1 MKHLLR
7 LWSIRASMFRR
18 FFFLLLL
25 ISFAGV
31 FASGFV
37 SGAQAAVSITD
48 DFGNE
53 ITLQAPAKRIV
64 ALYGSFNEILY
75 AMDLGDR
82 LVART
87 AADHY
92 PEQIIKLPSIGTHM
106 RPNPEL
112 IVALKPD
119 LVLQMAGRSQA
130 ATALEPLKTRGI
142 PCAMFQVASFE
153 EMFSVINRLGVLT
166 GKPGAADKLIESMD
180 TRLSAVLQKYVTSS
194 VLPSV
199 FFEIRYPNLLAA
211 GQGSIVNDIIR
222 RAGGFNCVGNH
233 KKIVRMGEEELMR
246 LNPQNYVY
254 QSGRMNPSPVKPDE
268 RNHFKLIEAVRDKRI
283 LKVDESVFSRPGPRN
298 VEAVE
303 ILADFLLNNKEK

>member
-1 MKHLLR
+1 MFTRHLLR
-7 LWSIRASMFRR
+7 LLSIPGSMFRR
-18 FFFLLLL
+18 FFFLLLI
-25 ISFAGV
+25 ISLAG
-31 FASGFV
+31 S
-37 SGAQAAVSITD
+37 AQAGISITD

-53 ITLQAPAKRIV
+53 VVLQRPAKRIV

-75 AMDLGDR
+75 AMDLGDW

-92 PEQIIKLPSIGTHM
+92 PEQITALPSIGTHM

-112 IVALKPD
+112 IVALQPD

-130 ATALEPLKTRGI
+130 ATSLEPLRTRGI
-142 PCAMFQVASFE
+142 PCAMFKVASFD
-153 EMFSVINRLGVLT
+153 EMFSMIRRLGVLT
-166 GKPGAADKLIESMD
+166 GEPGAADKLIASMNA
-180 TRLSAVLQKYVTSS
+180 RLDKVLHNRAVSDS
-194 VLPSV
+194 LPSV

-222 RAGGFNCVGNH
+222 HAGGVNCVTNN

-246 LNPQNYVY
+246 INPQNYVY
-254 QSGRMNPSPVKPDE
+254 QTGRMNPSPVKPDE
-268 RNHFKLIEAVRDKRI
+268 RSHFKLIDAVRSKRI

-303 ILADFLLNNKEK
+303 ILADFLFNTKEK

>member
-1 MKHLLR
+1 MSIPGLR
-7 LWSIRASMFRR
+7 FRR

-25 ISFAGV
+25 SSFAIGI
-31 FASGFV
+31 ASR
-37 SGAQAAVSITD
+37 AQAAVSIID

-53 ITLQAPAKRIV
+53 IILQNRAKRIV

-82 LVART
+82 IVART
-87 AADHY
+87 AADHF
-92 PEQIIKLPSIGTHM
+92 PEEITKLPSIGTHM

-119 LVLQMAGRSQA
+119 LVLQMAGRSQS
-130 ATALEPLKTRGI
+130 ATVLEPLRTRGI
-142 PCAMFQVASFE
+142 PCALFKVASFE
-153 EMFSVINRLGVLT
+153 EMFSLIRRLGVLT
-166 GKPGAADKLIESMD
+166 GEPDAATKLVDSMNQRLNA
-180 TRLSAVLQKYVTSS
+180 TRDGHVQTYV
-194 VLPSV
+194 PKV

-211 GQGSIVNDIIR
+211 GLGSIVNDIILH
-222 RAGGFNCVGNH
+222 AGGINCVNNH

-254 QSGRMNPSPVKPDE
+254 QTGRMNPSPVRPDE
-268 RNHFKLIEAVRDKRI
+268 RSHFKLIDAVRNNKI

-303 ILADFLLNNKEK
+303 ILADFLFNNKEK

>member
-1 MKHLLR
+1 L
-7 LWSIRASMFRR
+7 SIPGLKFRR
-18 FFFLLLL
+18 FFFPLLL
-25 ISFAGV
+25 ISFA
-31 FASGFV
+31 ST
-37 SGAQAAVSITD
+37 AQAGVSITD

-53 ITLQAPAKRIV
+53 IILQAPAKRIV
-64 ALYGSFNEILY
+64 ALYGSFNEIFY

-92 PEQIIKLPSIGTHM
+92 PEQITALPSIGTHM

-130 ATALEPLKTRGI
+130 ATALEPLKARGI
-142 PCAMFQVASFE
+142 PCAMFRVTSFE
-153 EMFSVINRLGVLT
+153 QMFSMVRRLGVLT
-166 GKPGAADKLIESMD
+166 GESGAADALVNSMNA
-180 TRLSAVLQKYVTSS
+180 RLDRVSAGYSGADASQ
-194 VLPSV
+194 V
-199 FFEIRYPNLLAA
+199 FFEVRYPNLLAA

-222 RAGGFNCVGNH
+222 HAGGINCVSNH

-254 QSGRMNPSPVKPDE
+254 QIGRMNPSPVRPDE
-268 RNHFKLIEAVRDKRI
+268 RSHFKLIDAVRNNRI

-303 ILADFLLNNKEK
+303 ILADFLFNNKEK

>member
-1 MKHLLR
+1 MFGIQ
-7 LWSIRASMFRR
+7 SSVFRR

-25 ISFAGV
+25 ISFAGSV
-31 FASGFV
+31 
-37 SGAQAAVSITD
+37 QAAVSVTD
-48 DFGNE
+48 DFGNAVV
-53 ITLQAPAKRIV
+53 LPSPAKRIV

-75 AMDLGDR
+75 AMELGDR
-82 LVART
+82 LVGRT

-92 PEQIIKLPSIGTHM
+92 PAQIADLPSIGTHM

-130 ATALEPLKTRGI
+130 ATALEPLKERGI
-142 PCAMFQVASFE
+142 ACAMFKVSSFE
-153 EMFSVINRLGVLT
+153 EMFSMVRRLGVLT
-166 GKPGAADKLIESMD
+166 GTPQAGAKLVDSMKS
-180 TRLSAVLQKYVTSS
+180 RLSIVAGKYAEGSGKK
-194 VLPSV
+194 SV

-211 GQGSIVNDIIR
+211 GQGSIVDDIIH
-222 RAGGFNCVGNH
+222 RAGGINCVRNS

-254 QSGRMNPSPVKPDE
+254 QTGRMNPSPVSPDG
-268 RNHFKLIEAVRDKRI
+268 RSHFKLIDAVRNKRI

-303 ILADFLLNNKEK
+303 ILADFLFNNKEK

>member
-1 MKHLLR
+1 MFMKHLWR
-7 LWSIRASMFRR
+7 LLSIRVSAFRR

-25 ISFAGV
+25 ISLAGT
-31 FASGFV
+31 ASAG
-37 SGAQAAVSITD
+37 QAALSITD

-53 ITLQAPAKRIV
+53 VTLQAPAKRIV

-92 PEQIIKLPSIGTHM
+92 PEQIASLPSIGTHM

-142 PCAMFQVASFE
+142 PCAMFKVASFE
-153 EMFSVINRLGVLT
+153 EMFSMVRRLGMLT
-166 GKPGAADKLIESMD
+166 GEPESASGLVESMNA
-180 TRLSAVLQKYVTSS
+180 RLDAVLQKNVTSS
-194 VLPSV
+194 ALPSV

-222 RAGGFNCVGNH
+222 HAGGINCISNH

-246 LNPQNYVY
+246 LNPRTYVY
-254 QSGRMNPSPVKPDE
+254 QSGRMNPSPVRPDE
-268 RNHFKLIEAVRDKRI
+268 RSHFKLIDAVRNERI

-303 ILADFLLNNKEK
+303 ILADFLFNNKEK

>member
-1 MKHLLR
+1 MFMKHPLR
-7 LWSIRASMFRR
+7 LLSIPGSVFRR

-25 ISFAGV
+25 ISFAG
-31 FASGFV
+31 S
-37 SGAQAAVSITD
+37 AQAAVSIND

-92 PEQIIKLPSIGTHM
+92 PEKITALPSIGTHM

-130 ATALEPLKTRGI
+130 ATALEPLRERGI
-142 PCAMFQVASFE
+142 PCAMFKVASFE
-153 EMFSVINRLGVLT
+153 EMFSMIRRLGVLT
-166 GKPGAADKLIESMD
+166 GESGNADKLVESMNA
-180 TRLSAVLQKYVTSS
+180 RLDAVLQKYVTSS

-222 RAGGFNCVGNH
+222 HAGGINCVSNH

-246 LNPQNYVY
+246 LNPLNYVY
-254 QSGRMNPSPVKPDE
+254 QTGRMNPSPVKPDE
-268 RNHFKLIEAVRDKRI
+268 RSHFKLIDAVRHKRI

-303 ILADFLLNNKEK
+303 LLADFLFNNKEK

>member
-1 MKHLLR
+1 MGH
-7 LWSIRASMFRR
+7 
-18 FFFLLLL
+18 
-25 ISFAGV
+25 
-31 FASGFV
+31 
-37 SGAQAAVSITD
+37 AALSITD

-53 ITLQAPAKRIV
+53 VILQVPARRIV

-75 AMDLGDR
+75 AMDLGER

-92 PEQIIKLPSIGTHM
+92 PEQITSLPSIGTHM

-130 ATALEPLKTRGI
+130 ATALDPIKTRGI
-142 PCAMFQVASFE
+142 PCAMFKVSSFE
-153 EMFSVINRLGVLT
+153 DMFSMVRRLGVLT
-166 GKPGAADKLIESMD
+166 GEPESAAGLIESMNA
-180 TRLSAVLQKYVTSS
+180 RLNAVSQKYVTSS
-194 VLPSV
+194 VMPSV

-211 GQGSIVNDIIR
+211 GQGSIVDDIIR
-222 RAGGFNCVGNH
+222 HAGGVNCISNH

-246 LNPQNYVY
+246 LNPRTYVY
-254 QSGRMNPSPVKPDE
+254 QAGRMNPSPVRPDE
-268 RNHFKLIEAVRDKRI
+268 RSHFKLIDAVRNKRI

-303 ILADFLLNNKEK
+303 ILADFLFNNKEK

>member
-1 MKHLLR
+1 M
-7 LWSIRASMFRR
+7 SIPGLKFRR

-25 ISFAGV
+25 ISFA
-31 FASGFV
+31 S
-37 SGAQAAVSITD
+37 SAQAGVSITD

-53 ITLQAPAKRIV
+53 IILQSPAKRIV
-64 ALYGSFNEILY
+64 ALYGSFNEIFY
-75 AMDLGDR
+75 AMNLGDR

-92 PEQIIKLPSIGTHM
+92 PEQIAALPSIGTHM

-130 ATALEPLKTRGI
+130 ANALEPLKARGL
-142 PCAMFQVASFE
+142 PCAMFRVTSFE
-153 EMFSVINRLGVLT
+153 QMFSMIRRLGMLT
-166 GKPGAADKLIESMD
+166 GESGAADALVHSMNE
-180 TRLSAVLQKYVTSS
+180 RLDKVLAGHSEAVAPK
-194 VLPSV
+194 V
-199 FFEIRYPNLLAA
+199 FFEVRYPNLLAA

-222 RAGGFNCVGNH
+222 HAGGINCVSNQ

-254 QSGRMNPSPVKPDE
+254 QTGRMNPSPVSPDE
-268 RNHFKLIEAVRDKRI
+268 RSHFKLIDAVRNKRI

-303 ILADFLLNNKEK
+303 ILADFLFKNKEK

>member
-1 MKHLLR
+1 MFTRHLLR
-7 LWSIRASMFRR
+7 WLSIPGSVCRR

-25 ISFAGV
+25 ISFAG
-31 FASGFV
+31 S
-37 SGAQAAVSITD
+37 AQAGVSITD

-53 ITLQAPAKRIV
+53 VVLQNPAKRIV

-75 AMDLGDR
+75 AMNMGDR

-92 PEQIIKLPSIGTHM
+92 PEQINTLPSIGTHM

-130 ATALEPLKTRGI
+130 ATALEPLRTRGI
-142 PCAMFQVASFE
+142 PCAMFKVSSFE
-153 EMFSVINRLGVLT
+153 EMFSMISRIGVLS
-166 GKPGAADKLIESMD
+166 GEPGAADKLIASMNA
-180 TRLSAVLQKYVTSS
+180 RLDKVLQNHAVSDF
-194 VLPSV
+194 LPSV

-222 RAGGFNCVGNH
+222 HAGGVNCVTSS

-246 LNPQNYVY
+246 INPQNYVY
-254 QSGRMNPSPVKPDE
+254 QTGRMNPSPVTPED
-268 RNHFKLIEAVRDKRI
+268 RSHFKLIEAVRSKRI

-298 VEAVE
+298 VDAVE
-303 ILADFLLNNKEK
+303 ILAEFLFNNKEK

>member
-1 MKHLLR
+1 MFMKHLSR
-7 LWSIRASMFRR
+7 LLSIPVSAFRR

-25 ISFAGV
+25 ISF
-31 FASGFV
+31 S
-37 SGAQAAVSITD
+37 SSAQAAVSIVD

-53 ITLQAPAKRIV
+53 LTLKSPAKRIV
-64 ALYGSFNEILY
+64 ALYGSFNEILC

-92 PEQIIKLPSIGTHM
+92 PEQITALPSIGTHM

-112 IVALKPD
+112 IVAMKPD
-119 LVLQMAGRSQA
+119 LVLQMAGRSKA
-130 ATALEPLKTRGI
+130 ASALEPLRTRGI
-142 PCAMFQVASFE
+142 PCAMFKVASFE
-153 EMFSVINRLGVLT
+153 EMFSMIRRLGILT
-166 GKPGAADKLIESMD
+166 GKPGAAQKLVDSMNARLNAVSERCVRSSSES
-180 TRLSAVLQKYVTSS
+180 A
-194 VLPSV
+194 PSV

-222 RAGGFNCVGNH
+222 HAGGINCVDNH
-233 KKIVRMGEEELMR
+233 KKIVRLGEEELMR

-254 QSGRMNPSPVKPDE
+254 QTGRMNPSPVRPDE
-268 RNHFKLIEAVRDKRI
+268 RSHLRFLDAVRNKKI
-283 LKVDESVFSRPGPRN
+283 LNVDESVFSRPGPRN

-303 ILADFLLNNKEK
+303 ILADFLLNQKEK